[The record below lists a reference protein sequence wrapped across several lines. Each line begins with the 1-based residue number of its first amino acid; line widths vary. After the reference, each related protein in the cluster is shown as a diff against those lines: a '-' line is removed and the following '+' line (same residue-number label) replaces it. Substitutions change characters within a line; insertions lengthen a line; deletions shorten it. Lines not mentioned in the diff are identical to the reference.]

1 MTKKEIKSKSQKKRR
16 EETRIEEEKPRFER
30 VSVWV
35 PVRHRAPTSSLD
47 FNWPDFTTDRE
58 RIKMNSLKFKDV
70 SITEA
75 FEANGVEV
83 SKSVSERANTTPAEL
98 RVGQVIP
105 AHIMSI
111 TKNGVVFD
119 STCVK
124 QNMVCNTNLYKY
136 EKFRKFLPV
145 EDVPVKVLSTDQTKV
160 VVDPLVPIFDEWINT
175 LMKDFDVQRNI
186 KEPKTIKVKN
196 LRLTRG
202 GFIGKAVI
210 PPVSKFVGDDYTID
224 AFIPGSQ
231 IVLNIESDFSRW
243 EGKTVDAFVTNYMI
257 KPGTANEMSLICSTK
272 DYLKFQGDQYLINL
286 FNHYCLED
294 EEWKAETEKKFNGV
308 VTGIINSAKKCGVFI
323 EVPVLHITGMISM
336 NPEDLVNY
344 KPQQSVD
351 VRVVDFEDLSYFD
364 NTSKQIRH
372 SQPYCIEDDII
383 RDCILKP
390 VLQLV

>member
-1 MTKKEIKSKSQKKRR
+1 MTKKEIKSKPQKRKR
-16 EETRIEEEKPRFER
+16 EEVKTEEEKPRFER
-30 VSVWV
+30 VSVWT
-35 PVRHRAPTSSLD
+35 PVQHRAPASSLE
-47 FNWPDFTTDRE
+47 FNWPEFNNDRE
-58 RIKMNSLKFKDV
+58 RIKINSVKFKDL

-75 FEANGVEV
+75 FESSGVQIN
-83 SKSVSERANTTPAEL
+83 KAVSERVNKTPAEL
-98 RVGQVIP
+98 RVGQIFP
-105 AHIMSI
+105 AHIVSI

-124 QNMVCNTNLYKY
+124 QNMICNTNLYKY

-160 VVDPLVPIFDEWINT
+160 VVDPLVPIFDEWIST
-175 LMKDFDVQRNI
+175 LMKDLDIQRNI

-210 PPVSKFVGDDYTID
+210 PPVSKFVGDDYIVD

-257 KPGTANEMSLICSTK
+257 KPGTANELSLICSAK
-272 DYLKFQGDQYLINL
+272 DYIKFQGDQYLINL
-286 FNHYCLED
+286 FNHYCQED
-294 EEWKAETEKKFNGV
+294 EEWTKETEKRFNGV

-323 EVPVLHITGMISM
+323 EVPALHITGMISM
-336 NPEDLVNY
+336 NPEELVNF

-351 VRVVDFEDLSYFD
+351 VRIVDFEDLSYYD
-364 NTSKQIRH
+364 NVSKQVRH
-372 SQPYCIEDDII
+372 SQPYYIENDVI